1 MIYYIYDELGM
12 IRQVKSKTEAQY
24 LVSLRP
30 DWKIVAKK
38 VLAAEIAGV
47 TYESHN
53 AASAARDSQQHG
65 QGAQQIRPKGRPVR
79 HPADG

>member
-24 LVSLRP
+24 LVALRP

-38 VLAAEIAGV
+38 IAKKIFKF
-47 TYESHN
+47 ED
-53 AASAARDSQQHG
+53 ALF
-65 QGAQQIRPKGRPVR
+65 
-79 HPADG
+79 

>member
-12 IRQVKSKTEAQY
+12 IRQVKSNIEAQY

-38 VLAAEIAGV
+38 V
-47 TYESHN
+47 N
-53 AASAARDSQQHG
+53 
-65 QGAQQIRPKGRPVR
+65 KPVFKFEE
-79 HPADG
+79 ALF

>member
-1 MIYYIYDELGM
+1 MIYFIYDELGL

-38 VLAAEIAGV
+38 I
-47 TYESHN
+47 
-53 AASAARDSQQHG
+53 
-65 QGAQQIRPKGRPVR
+65 KKPVFKFKD
-79 HPADG
+79 ALF

>member
-30 DWKIVAKK
+30 EWKIVAKK
-38 VLAAEIAGV
+38 V
-47 TYESHN
+47 N
-53 AASAARDSQQHG
+53 N
-65 QGAQQIRPKGRPVR
+65 PVFKFEV
-79 HPADG
+79 ALF

>member
-12 IRQVKSKTEAQY
+12 IRQVKSKNEAQY

-38 VLAAEIAGV
+38 INKPVYKFE
-47 TYESHN
+47 E
-53 AASAARDSQQHG
+53 ARF
-65 QGAQQIRPKGRPVR
+65 
-79 HPADG
+79 

>member
-30 DWKIVAKK
+30 EWKIVAKK
-38 VLAAEIAGV
+38 INKSVFKFEVALF
-47 TYESHN
+47 
-53 AASAARDSQQHG
+53 
-65 QGAQQIRPKGRPVR
+65 
-79 HPADG
+79 